1 MPVLRK
7 RLSQRDTDA
16 PSNGSTAGLGSY
28 EHLRVEASGPIATV
42 WLDRPP
48 VNAVNQPMYRE
59 LHRVFSSLGEHQPQ
73 VRAVILAAEGK
84 HFCAGNDLD
93 EFATMDPD
101 NARERMFHVREAFW
115 AIRDSAVPVIGA
127 VQGKALGTGL
137 VISASCDVLVASD
150 DAQFGLPE
158 ITVGVMGGA
167 KHLARML
174 PQAMV
179 RYHFLTGE
187 PIAAPDLVAHGA
199 IACCVPREQLLEEA
213 EDIARRVAG
222 HSPVALRYAK
232 RALNEI
238 EPMDLKRGYEH
249 EQGYTT
255 VLSGHAHAKEAL
267 RAVREKRA
275 PDFGATLG
283 ESP

>member
-1 MPVLRK
+1 ME
-7 RLSQRDTDA
+7 
-16 PSNGSTAGLGSY
+16 GY
-28 EHLRVEASGPIATV
+28 EYLRVEADGPIATI
-42 WLDRPP
+42 WLDRQP
-48 VNAVNQPMYRE
+48 VNAVNQAMYRE
-59 LHRVFSSLGEHQPQ
+59 LHRVFSRIDELLPQ
-73 VRAVILAAEGK
+73 VRAVILAAEGR
-84 HFCAGNDLD
+84 HFCAGNDLE

-115 AIRDSAVPVIGA
+115 AIYDSPVPVIGA
-127 VQGKALGTGL
+127 VQGMALGTGL
-137 VISASCDVLVASD
+137 AISASCDVLVASD

-174 PQAMV
+174 PQGMV

-187 PIAAPDLVAHGA
+187 PIAASDLAAHGA
-199 IACCVPREQLLEEA
+199 VARCVPREQLLAEA
-213 EDIARRVAG
+213 RDIAHRIAK

-249 EQGYTT
+249 EQGYTA

-267 RAVREKRA
+267 QAVREHRE
-275 PDFGATLG
+275 PDFAAAG
-283 ESP
+283 EESA